1 MYEIIKEKRFEDF
14 YSIYQKEDFIKV
26 LGLLRNYLNY
36 RSYYKLS
43 SNGVINEK
51 NPNLFLLNLVFNNG
65 QVSKEVLEEFFNKGI
80 LFGENRKLKKIDR
93 LSSEKVE
100 DLEKKLFKI
109 YSNRDLSISLRYT
122 KELIKKDKNLAKK
135 LLCRYVLLHKNTS
148 KKALVLLGFF
158 KSLDL
163 VKDDED
169 LDTVLHIFLD
179 YIVTYPSE
187 FSDEKEDIDNIYTK
201 AYKKVEEIHGE
212 EVNVERVLYE
222 DGSKRVEEVISERL
236 SGLDGLY

>member
-212 EVNVERVLYE
+212 EVKVERVLYE

>member
-1 MYEIIKEKRFEDF
+1 MYEIIKEKRFEEF

-26 LGLLRNYLNY
+26 LGLLKNYLNY

-43 SNGVINEK
+43 VDGRINEK
-51 NPNLFLLNLVFNNG
+51 NPNLFLLNLVLNNG
-65 QVSKEVLEEFFNKGI
+65 EVSKEVLEEFFNKGI

-122 KELIKKDKNLAKK
+122 KELIKKDKDLAKK
-135 LLCRYVLLHKNTS
+135 LLCRYILLHKNTS
-148 KKALVLLGFF
+148 KKALVLLGLF
-158 KSLDL
+158 KGLEL

-169 LDTVLHIFLD
+169 LDTVLHLFLD
-179 YIVTYPSE
+179 YIVSYPSE
-187 FSDEKEDIDNIYTK
+187 FSNEKEDIDNIYTR
-201 AYKKVEEIHGE
+201 AYKKVEGIYKE
-212 EVNVERVLYE
+212 EVRVEKKLYE
-222 DGSKRVEEVISERL
+222 DGSNRVEEDIFERL
-236 SGLDGLY
+236 SDLDGLY